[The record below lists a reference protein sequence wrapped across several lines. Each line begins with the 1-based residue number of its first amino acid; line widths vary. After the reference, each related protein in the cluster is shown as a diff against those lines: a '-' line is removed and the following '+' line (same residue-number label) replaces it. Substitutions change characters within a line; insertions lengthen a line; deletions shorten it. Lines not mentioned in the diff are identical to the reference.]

1 MARVFAVAAPLS
13 SWSVIYWVTLLQRTN
28 GMPAIKAVTV
38 FGGASSGNSPLFR
51 EAATALGEKLAKA
64 GITVIFGGG
73 SIGMMGAVADGAL
86 AAGGEVIGIIPDF
99 LARREVA
106 HTKVTEMIVT
116 DSMHSR
122 KRRMFEMS
130 DAFVTLP
137 GGLGTLD
144 ETFEMITW
152 RQLDLH
158 DKPILICDIDGWGLI
173 FADMVD
179 SYIEMGFAPEHS
191 RDFFEVLDSVD
202 AIVERLQELP
212 VVETA
217 TSVSRL

>member
-1 MARVFAVAAPLS
+1 
-13 SWSVIYWVTLLQRTN
+13 
-28 GMPAIKAVTV
+28 MPAIKAVTV
-38 FGGASSGNSPLFR
+38 FGGAASGHDPVCR
-51 EAATALGEKLAKA
+51 ETASALGRGLAAA

-86 AAGGEVIGIIPDF
+86 GAGGEVIGIIPDF
-99 LARREVA
+99 LARHEVA
-106 HTKVTEMIVT
+106 HTAVSEMIVT

-122 KRRMFEMS
+122 KRRMFELS

-158 DKPILICDIDGWGLI
+158 AKPILICDVGGWAKPFLALVDALI
-173 FADMVD
+173 AQ
-179 SYIEMGFAPEHS
+179 GFAPSHAG
-191 RDFFEVLDSVD
+191 RFYEVLDGAEAVV
-202 AIVERLQELP
+202 ARLTELP
-212 VVETA
+212 VVEEA
-217 TSVSRL
+217 TVISRL

>member
-1 MARVFAVAAPLS
+1 
-13 SWSVIYWVTLLQRTN
+13 
-28 GMPAIKAVTV
+28 MPAIKAVTV
-38 FGGASSGNSPLFR
+38 FGGAASGQDPVCR
-51 EAATALGEKLAKA
+51 ETASALGRGLAEA

-86 AAGGEVIGIIPDF
+86 GAGGQVIGIIPDF

-106 HTKVTEMIVT
+106 HTAVSEMIVT

-158 DKPILICDIDGWGLI
+158 SKPIIICDVGGWAAPFL
-173 FADMVD
+173 ALVD
-179 SYIEMGFAPEHS
+179 SLIDQGFAPSHA
-191 RDFFEVLDSVD
+191 RDFYEVLDSAEAVV
-202 AIVERLQELP
+202 ARLCELP
-212 VVETA
+212 AIEQATA
-217 TSVSRL
+217 VSRL

>member
-1 MARVFAVAAPLS
+1 
-13 SWSVIYWVTLLQRTN
+13 
-28 GMPAIKAVTV
+28 MPAIKAVTV
-38 FGGASSGNSPLFR
+38 FGGAASGHDPVCR
-51 EAATALGEKLAKA
+51 ETAIALGRGLAKA

-106 HTKVTEMIVT
+106 HTTVSEMIVT

-122 KRRMFEMS
+122 KRRMFELS

-158 DKPILICDIDGWGLI
+158 SKPIIICDVGGWAEPFLALVDALI
-173 FADMVD
+173 AQ
-179 SYIEMGFAPEHS
+179 GFAPN
-191 RDFFEVLDSVD
+191 DAKQFYEVLDSAEAVV
-202 AIVERLQELP
+202 ARLTELP
-212 VVETA
+212 VIEEATA
-217 TSVSRL
+217 VTRL

>member
-1 MARVFAVAAPLS
+1 
-13 SWSVIYWVTLLQRTN
+13 
-28 GMPAIKAVTV
+28 MPAIKAVTV
-38 FGGASSGNSPLFR
+38 FGGAASGSDPVFR
-51 EAATALGEKLAKA
+51 ETASALGRGLAEA

-86 AAGGEVIGIIPDF
+86 DAGGQVVGIIPDF

-106 HTKVTEMIVT
+106 HTAVSEMIVT

-152 RQLDLH
+152 RQLNLH
-158 DKPILICDIDGWGLI
+158 AKPIIICNVMGWGTH
-173 FADMVD
+173 FRRMVE
-179 SYIEMGFAPEHS
+179 SYIEMGFVPRRAQEWY
-191 RDFFEVLDSVD
+191 E
-202 AIVERLQELP
+202 IVESAEAVIGRLTELP
-212 VVETA
+212 AIETA
-217 TSVSRL
+217 TAISRL

>member
-1 MARVFAVAAPLS
+1 
-13 SWSVIYWVTLLQRTN
+13 
-28 GMPAIKAVTV
+28 MPAIKAVTV
-38 FGGASSGNSPLFR
+38 FCGAASGNSPIFR
-51 EAATALGEKLAKA
+51 ETATALGEKLARA

-86 AAGGEVIGIIPDF
+86 GVGGEVVGVIPDF

-122 KRRMFEMS
+122 KRRMFELS

-144 ETFEMITW
+144 ETFEMVTW
-152 RQLDLH
+152 RQLGLH
-158 DKPILICDIDGWGLI
+158 AKPILICDVGGWGEI
-173 FADMVD
+173 FVDMVD
-179 SYIEMGFAPEHS
+179 SFVEMGFAPAHA
-191 RDFFEVLDSVD
+191 RDFFEVLESVD
-202 AIVERLQELP
+202 AIMQRLTELP
-212 VVETA
+212 VIETV
-217 TSVSRL
+217 TPVSRL

>member
-1 MARVFAVAAPLS
+1 
-13 SWSVIYWVTLLQRTN
+13 
-28 GMPAIKAVTV
+28 MPAIKAVTV
-38 FGGASSGNSPLFR
+38 FGGAASGHDPVCR
-51 EAATALGEKLAKA
+51 ETATALGRGLAEA
-64 GITVIFGGG
+64 GIAVIFGGG
-73 SIGMMGAVADGAL
+73 SIGIMGAVADGAL
-86 AAGGEVIGIIPDF
+86 GAGGQVIGIIPDF

-106 HTKVTEMIVT
+106 HTAVSEMIVT

-158 DKPILICDIDGWGLI
+158 SKPIIICDVGGWAAPFL
-173 FADMVD
+173 ALVD
-179 SYIEMGFAPEHS
+179 SLIGQGFAPGHA
-191 RDFFEVLDSVD
+191 RDFYEVLDSAEAVV
-202 AIVERLQELP
+202 ARLSELP
-212 VVETA
+212 AIEQATA
-217 TSVSRL
+217 VSRL

>member
-1 MARVFAVAAPLS
+1 
-13 SWSVIYWVTLLQRTN
+13 
-28 GMPAIKAVTV
+28 MPAIKAVTV
-38 FGGASSGNSPLFR
+38 FGGAASGSDPIFR
-51 EAATALGEKLAKA
+51 ETATRLGQGLAEA

-122 KRRMFEMS
+122 KRRMFELS
-130 DAFVTLP
+130 DGFVTLP

-158 DKPILICDIDGWGLI
+158 AKPILICDVMGWGTH
-173 FADMVD
+173 FSRMVEG
-179 SYIEMGFAPEHS
+179 YIAMGFVPARAQEW
-191 RDFFEVLDSVD
+191 FEILPD
-202 AIVERLQELP
+202 AESIVQRLTELP
-212 VVETA
+212 AIET
-217 TSVSRL
+217 TSPVSRL

>member
-1 MARVFAVAAPLS
+1 
-13 SWSVIYWVTLLQRTN
+13 
-28 GMPAIKAVTV
+28 MPAIKAVTV
-38 FGGASSGNSPLFR
+38 FGGAASGNDPLCR
-51 EAATALGEKLAKA
+51 ETATALGQGLAEA

-86 AAGGEVIGIIPDF
+86 GAGGQVIGIIPDF

-106 HTKVTEMIVT
+106 HTAVSEMIVT

-158 DKPILICDIDGWGLI
+158 TKPIIICDVGGWAAPFLALI
-173 FADMVD
+173 GQ
-179 SYIEMGFAPEHS
+179 GFVPRHAQ
-191 RDFFEVLDSVD
+191 DFYEVLDSAAAVV
-202 AIVERLQELP
+202 ARLCQLP
-212 VVETA
+212 VIEEVTA
-217 TSVSRL
+217 VSRL

>member
-1 MARVFAVAAPLS
+1 
-13 SWSVIYWVTLLQRTN
+13 
-28 GMPAIKAVTV
+28 MPAIKAVTV
-38 FGGASSGNSPLFR
+38 FGGAASGQDPVCR
-51 EAATALGEKLAKA
+51 ETASALGRGLAEA

-73 SIGMMGAVADGAL
+73 SIGIMGAVADGAL
-86 AAGGEVIGIIPDF
+86 GAGGQVIGIIPDF

-106 HTKVTEMIVT
+106 HTAVSEMIVT

-158 DKPILICDIDGWGLI
+158 AKPIIICDVGGWAAPFL
-173 FADMVD
+173 ALVD
-179 SYIEMGFAPEHS
+179 SLVGQGFAPNHA
-191 RDFFEVLDSVD
+191 RDFYEVLDSAEAVV
-202 AIVERLQELP
+202 ARLRELP
-212 VVETA
+212 AIEQVTA
-217 TSVSRL
+217 VSRL

>member
-1 MARVFAVAAPLS
+1 
-13 SWSVIYWVTLLQRTN
+13 
-28 GMPAIKAVTV
+28 MPAIKAVTV
-38 FGGASSGNSPLFR
+38 FGGASSGNSPVFR

-122 KRRMFEMS
+122 KQRMFEMS

-158 DKPILICDIDGWGLI
+158 DKPILICDIEGWGLI

-191 RDFFEVLDSVD
+191 RDFFELLDSVD

>member
-1 MARVFAVAAPLS
+1 
-13 SWSVIYWVTLLQRTN
+13 
-28 GMPAIKAVTV
+28 MPAIKAVTV
-38 FGGASSGNSPLFR
+38 FGGAASGSDPVFR
-51 EAATALGEKLAKA
+51 ETATRLGRGLAEA

-86 AAGGEVIGIIPDF
+86 VAGGDVTGIIPDF

-122 KRRMFEMS
+122 KRRMFELS
-130 DAFVTLP
+130 DGFVTLP

-158 DKPILICDIDGWGLI
+158 AKPILICDVLGWGAH
-173 FADMVD
+173 FKRMVEA
-179 SYIEMGFAPEHS
+179 YIAMGFVPARAQEW
-191 RDFFEVLDSVD
+191 FEILPDAD
-202 AIVERLQELP
+202 AILRRLTELP
-212 VVETA
+212 AIESPTP
-217 TSVSRL
+217 VSRL

>member
-1 MARVFAVAAPLS
+1 
-13 SWSVIYWVTLLQRTN
+13 
-28 GMPAIKAVTV
+28 MPAIKAVTV
-38 FGGASSGNSPLFR
+38 FGGAASGHDPVCR
-51 EAATALGEKLAKA
+51 ETATALGRGLAEA

-86 AAGGEVIGIIPDF
+86 GAGGQVIGIIPDF

-106 HTKVTEMIVT
+106 HTAVSEMIVT

-158 DKPILICDIDGWGLI
+158 AKPIIICDVGGWAAPFL
-173 FADMVD
+173 ALVD
-179 SYIEMGFAPEHS
+179 SLIDQGFAPRHAG
-191 RDFFEVLDSVD
+191 DFYEVLDSAEAVV
-202 AIVERLQELP
+202 ARLTELP
-212 VVETA
+212 VVEQATA
-217 TSVSRL
+217 VSRL

>member
-1 MARVFAVAAPLS
+1 
-13 SWSVIYWVTLLQRTN
+13 
-28 GMPAIKAVTV
+28 MPAIKAVTV
-38 FGGASSGNSPLFR
+38 FGGAATGADPACR
-51 EAATALGEKLAKA
+51 ETALALGRGLAEA

-86 AAGGEVIGIIPDF
+86 GAGGQVIGIIPEF

-106 HTKVTEMIVT
+106 HTGVSEMIVT

-158 DKPILICDIDGWGLI
+158 SKPIIICDVGGWGAPFLALVESLI
-173 FADMVD
+173 GQ
-179 SYIEMGFAPEHS
+179 GFVPRHAQQ
-191 RDFFEVLDSVD
+191 FYEVLDSAE
-202 AIVERLQELP
+202 AIVARLSELP
-212 VVETA
+212 VIEQATA
-217 TSVSRL
+217 VSRL

>member
-1 MARVFAVAAPLS
+1 MS
-13 SWSVIYWVTLLQRTN
+13 
-28 GMPAIKAVTV
+28 AIKAVTV
-38 FGGASSGNSPLFR
+38 FGGAASGADPVCR
-51 EAATALGEKLAKA
+51 QTAIALGRGLAEA

-86 AAGGEVIGIIPDF
+86 GAGGAVIGIIPDF

-106 HTKVTEMIVT
+106 HTSVSEMIVT

-122 KRRMFEMS
+122 KRRMFELS

-158 DKPILICDIDGWGLI
+158 AKPIIICDVGGWAKPFLDLMDALI
-173 FADMVD
+173 AQ
-179 SYIEMGFAPEHS
+179 GFAPNDV
-191 RDFFEVLDSVD
+191 RRLYEVLDSAEAAV
-202 AIVERLQELP
+202 ARLADLP
-212 VVETA
+212 ASLEA
-217 TSVSRL
+217 TEVSRL

>member
-1 MARVFAVAAPLS
+1 MVSHLLG
-13 SWSVIYWVTLLQRTN
+13 IELQRTD

-38 FGGASSGNSPLFR
+38 FGGAASGNSPIFR
-51 EAATALGEKLAKA
+51 EAATALGEKLAQA

-86 AAGGEVIGIIPDF
+86 AAGGDVIGIIPDF

-144 ETFEMITW
+144 ETFEMVTW
-152 RQLDLH
+152 RQLNLH
-158 DKPILICDIDGWGLI
+158 DKPILICDVGGWGEI

-179 SYIEMGFAPEHS
+179 SFVEMGFAPSHARE
-191 RDFFEVLDSVD
+191 FFEVVEGVD
-202 AIVERLQELP
+202 AVMERLTELP
-212 VVETA
+212 AIETA
-217 TSVSRL
+217 TPVSRL

>member
-1 MARVFAVAAPLS
+1 
-13 SWSVIYWVTLLQRTN
+13 
-28 GMPAIKAVTV
+28 MPAIKAVTV
-38 FGGASSGNSPLFR
+38 FGGAASGHDPVCR
-51 EAATALGEKLAKA
+51 ETAIALGRGLAEA

-73 SIGMMGAVADGAL
+73 SIGMMGAVANGAL
-86 AAGGEVIGIIPDF
+86 EAGGDVIGIIPDF

-106 HTKVTEMIVT
+106 HTSVSEMIVT

-122 KRRMFEMS
+122 KRRMFELS

-158 DKPILICDIDGWGLI
+158 TKPIIIVDVGGWAAPFLALIDALTNQ
-173 FADMVD
+173 
-179 SYIEMGFAPEHS
+179 GFVP
-191 RDFFEVLDSVD
+191 RDAHRLYEVLDSAEAVV
-202 AIVERLQELP
+202 ARLAELP
-212 VVETA
+212 VIEEA
-217 TSVSRL
+217 TEVSRL

>member
-1 MARVFAVAAPLS
+1 
-13 SWSVIYWVTLLQRTN
+13 
-28 GMPAIKAVTV
+28 MPAIKAVTV
-38 FGGASSGNSPLFR
+38 FGGAASGHDPVCR
-51 EAATALGEKLAKA
+51 ETAIALGRGLAEA

-86 AAGGEVIGIIPDF
+86 GAGGEVIGIIPDF

-106 HTKVTEMIVT
+106 HTSVSEMIVT

-122 KRRMFEMS
+122 KRRMFELS

-158 DKPILICDIDGWGLI
+158 SKPIIICDVGGWAEPFLTLIDALI
-173 FADMVD
+173 TQ
-179 SYIEMGFAPEHS
+179 GFVPSDAQ
-191 RDFFEVLDSVD
+191 RLYEVLDSAEAVV
-202 AIVERLQELP
+202 ARLTELP
-212 VVETA
+212 VIEEATA
-217 TSVSRL
+217 VSRL

>member
-1 MARVFAVAAPLS
+1 
-13 SWSVIYWVTLLQRTN
+13 
-28 GMPAIKAVTV
+28 MPAIKAVTV
-38 FGGASSGNSPLFR
+38 FGGAASGHDPVCR
-51 EAATALGEKLAKA
+51 ETATALGRGLAEV

-86 AAGGEVIGIIPDF
+86 GAGGQVIGIIPDF

-106 HTKVTEMIVT
+106 HTAVSEMIVT

-158 DKPILICDIDGWGLI
+158 AKPIIICDVGGWAAPFL
-173 FADMVD
+173 ALVD
-179 SYIEMGFAPEHS
+179 SLIDQGFAPRHA
-191 RDFFEVLDSVD
+191 RDFYEVLDSAEAVVARLAALP
-202 AIVERLQELP
+202 AIAQA
-212 VVETA
+212 TA
-217 TSVSRL
+217 VSRL

>member
-1 MARVFAVAAPLS
+1 
-13 SWSVIYWVTLLQRTN
+13 
-28 GMPAIKAVTV
+28 MPAIKAVTV
-38 FGGASSGNSPLFR
+38 FGGAASGHDPVCR
-51 EAATALGEKLAKA
+51 ETATALGRGLAEA

-86 AAGGEVIGIIPDF
+86 GAGGQVIGIIPDF

-106 HTKVTEMIVT
+106 HTAVSEMIVT

-158 DKPILICDIDGWGLI
+158 AKPIIICDVGGWAAPFL
-173 FADMVD
+173 ALVD
-179 SYIEMGFAPEHS
+179 SLIDQGFAPRHARE
-191 RDFFEVLDSVD
+191 FYEVLDSAEAV
-202 AIVERLQELP
+202 VTRLSELP
-212 VVETA
+212 VVEQATA
-217 TSVSRL
+217 VSRL

>member
-1 MARVFAVAAPLS
+1 
-13 SWSVIYWVTLLQRTN
+13 
-28 GMPAIKAVTV
+28 MPAIKAVTV
-38 FGGASSGNSPLFR
+38 FGGAASGSSPIFR
-51 EAATALGEKLAKA
+51 ETATALGARLAEA

-86 AAGGEVIGIIPDF
+86 RAGGQVVGIIPDF

-106 HTKVTEMIVT
+106 HTAVSEMIVT

-130 DAFVTLP
+130 DAFITLP

-152 RQLDLH
+152 RQLDQH
-158 DKPILICDIDGWGLI
+158 AKPVLICNVGGWGTI
-173 FADMVD
+173 FQDMVD
-179 SYIEMGFAPEHS
+179 RYIEMGFVPRHAH
-191 RDFFEVLDSVD
+191 DFFQVLESVE
-202 AIVERLQELP
+202 AIMARLTELP
-212 VVETA
+212 AIETA
-217 TSVSRL
+217 TQVSRL

>member
-1 MARVFAVAAPLS
+1 
-13 SWSVIYWVTLLQRTN
+13 
-28 GMPAIKAVTV
+28 MPAIKAVTV
-38 FGGASSGNSPLFR
+38 FGGAASGNSPIFR
-51 EAATALGEKLAKA
+51 ETATVLGQKLAAA

-86 AAGGEVIGIIPDF
+86 GAGGEVVGIIPDF

-130 DAFVTLP
+130 DGFITLP

-158 DKPILICDIDGWGLI
+158 AKPILVCDVGGWGRI
-173 FADMVD
+173 FGDMVD
-179 SYIEMGFAPEHS
+179 AYVEMGFAPRHA
-191 RDFFEVLDSVD
+191 RDFFEILGSVD
-202 AIVERLQELP
+202 AIVERLVELP
-212 VVETA
+212 VIETA
-217 TSVSRL
+217 TPVSRL

>member
-1 MARVFAVAAPLS
+1 
-13 SWSVIYWVTLLQRTN
+13 
-28 GMPAIKAVTV
+28 MPAIKAVTV
-38 FGGASSGNSPLFR
+38 FGGAASGSDPVFR
-51 EAATALGEKLAKA
+51 ETATRLGRGLAEA

-86 AAGGEVIGIIPDF
+86 AAGGDVVGIIPDF

-130 DAFVTLP
+130 DGFVTLP

-158 DKPILICDIDGWGLI
+158 AKPILICDVMGWGKH
-173 FADMVD
+173 FKGMVE
-179 SYIEMGFAPEHS
+179 SYVAMGFVPVRAREW
-191 RDFFEVLDSVD
+191 FEILPNAES
-202 AIVERLQELP
+202 IVQRLVELP
-212 VVETA
+212 AIESA
-217 TSVSRL
+217 SPVSRL

>member
-1 MARVFAVAAPLS
+1 
-13 SWSVIYWVTLLQRTN
+13 
-28 GMPAIKAVTV
+28 MPAIKAVTV
-38 FGGASSGNSPLFR
+38 FGGAASGHDPVCR
-51 EAATALGEKLAKA
+51 ETAIALGRGLAEA

-73 SIGMMGAVADGAL
+73 SIGMMGGVANGAL
-86 AAGGEVIGIIPDF
+86 EAGGDVIGIIPDF

-106 HTKVTEMIVT
+106 HTSVSEMIVT

-122 KRRMFEMS
+122 KRRMFELS

-158 DKPILICDIDGWGLI
+158 TKPIIIVDVGGWAAPFLALIDALTNQ
-173 FADMVD
+173 
-179 SYIEMGFAPEHS
+179 GFVP
-191 RDFFEVLDSVD
+191 RDAHRLYEVLDSAEAVV
-202 AIVERLQELP
+202 ARLAEMP
-212 VVETA
+212 VIEEA
-217 TSVSRL
+217 TEISRL

>member
-1 MARVFAVAAPLS
+1 
-13 SWSVIYWVTLLQRTN
+13 
-28 GMPAIKAVTV
+28 MPAIKAVTV
-38 FGGASSGNSPLFR
+38 FGGAASGSDPIFR
-51 EAATALGEKLAKA
+51 ETATALGRGLAQA

-86 AAGGEVIGIIPDF
+86 GVGGTVIGIIPDF

-130 DAFVTLP
+130 DGFVTLP

-144 ETFEMITW
+144 ETFEMVTW

-158 DKPILICDIDGWGLI
+158 AKPILICDVMGWGTHFRRL
-173 FADMVD
+173 VD
-179 SYIEMGFAPEHS
+179 GYVAMGFVPARAHEWFEILETPE
-191 RDFFEVLDSVD
+191 
-202 AIVERLQELP
+202 AIVERLAELP
-212 VVETA
+212 AIETA
-217 TSVSRL
+217 TPVSRL

>member
-1 MARVFAVAAPLS
+1 
-13 SWSVIYWVTLLQRTN
+13 
-28 GMPAIKAVTV
+28 MPAIKAVTV
-38 FGGASSGNSPLFR
+38 FGGAASGHDPVCR
-51 EAATALGEKLAKA
+51 ETAIALGRGLAHA

-73 SIGMMGAVADGAL
+73 SIGIMGAVADGAL
-86 AAGGEVIGIIPDF
+86 GAGGQVIGIIPDF

-106 HTKVTEMIVT
+106 HTAISEMIVT

-152 RQLDLH
+152 RQLDQH
-158 DKPILICDIDGWGLI
+158 TKPIIICDVGGWAAPFLALIDALI
-173 FADMVD
+173 AQ
-179 SYIEMGFAPEHS
+179 GFAPS
-191 RDFFEVLDSVD
+191 YAKDLYEVLHSAD
-202 AIVERLQELP
+202 AVVARLSEQPAIEQA
-212 VVETA
+212 TA
-217 TSVSRL
+217 ISRL